1 MADSGGKDS
10 FSVVKEFLARIG
22 DRAPERTEIEE
33 VSGALKDIYARLL
46 RVRAVAPSVDLSE
59 RMWAMMAQ
67 AGLRPVPVR
76 MTPLIRRLAAGLL

>member
-1 MADSGGKDS
+1 MADDSGKDS
-10 FSVVKEFLARIG
+10 FNTVKEFLARIG
-22 DRAPERTEIEE
+22 GRTPERGEIEE
-33 VSGALKDIYARLL
+33 ISEALRDIYARLL

-59 RMWAMMAQ
+59 RMWALMAQ